1 MTWKIDPTRSQ
12 IGFAIR
18 KLKLFTVHGTFTR
31 FSGAIDLNEN
41 DPARSCVAVS
51 VDPASIATGITKRDI
66 HLRSADFFDMARFPA
81 LMFCSTRIEQ
91 IDERHARVSG
101 ALTIRDV
108 TREVVLEVSADELT
122 TDADGTTGVVFSA
135 TAIINRHDW
144 EVSWGRLLVGD
155 TVGVTIVLAAV
166 RPAAA
171 QVELRAVGS
180 APELSMR

>member
-1 MTWKIDPTRSQ
+1 
-12 IGFAIR
+12 
-18 KLKLFTVHGTFTR
+18 
-31 FSGAIDLNEN
+31 
-41 DPARSCVAVS
+41 
-51 VDPASIATGITKRDI
+51 
-66 HLRSADFFDMARFPA
+66 MARFPA